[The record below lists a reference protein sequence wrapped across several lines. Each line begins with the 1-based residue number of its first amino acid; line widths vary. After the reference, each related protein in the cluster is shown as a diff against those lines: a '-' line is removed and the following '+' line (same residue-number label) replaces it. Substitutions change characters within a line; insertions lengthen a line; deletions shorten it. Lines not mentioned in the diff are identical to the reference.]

1 MVRPS
6 DLALLQNYGL
16 LLLLLLLLLNAPLS
30 MVDSD

>member
-16 LLLLLLLLLNAPLS
+16 LLLLLLLLNAPLS

>member
-16 LLLLLLLLLNAPLS
+16 LLLLLLNAPLS